1 MTNVTTTAANA
12 TLHNASADVTSAFG
26 STMDLVPAIVVI
38 SVLVVGVAVGS
49 SVARISWVHDKL
61 KVFSRTLYYAIV
73 GGLTAVALGAVA
85 YPVYRMAQADPGTRQ
100 LAVKALAAIVG
111 GYVVL
116 SVLGYVIDRTV
127 LTNLREYMNELE
139 GAEDDE

>member
-12 TLHNASADVTSAFG
+12 TLHNASSDVTSAFG
-26 STMDLVPAIVVI
+26 SSTELVPL
-38 SVLVVGVAVGS
+38 LVVVAVLAAGLMVGS

-85 YPVYRMAQADPGTRQ
+85 YPVYRIAQADPGTRQ
-100 LAVKALAAIVG
+100 LAVKALAAVVG

-127 LTNLREYMNELE
+127 LTNLREYMAELE
-139 GAEDDE
+139 GADDDE